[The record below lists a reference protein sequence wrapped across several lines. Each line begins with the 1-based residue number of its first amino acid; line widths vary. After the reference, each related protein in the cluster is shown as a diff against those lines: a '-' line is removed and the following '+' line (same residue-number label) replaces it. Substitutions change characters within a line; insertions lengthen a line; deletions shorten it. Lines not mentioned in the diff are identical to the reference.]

1 MTRLAR
7 LTSTL
12 VLVALCLDLS
22 FVPMRYAPQI
32 VAVIF
37 LASIAIA
44 VLVAIAIDIVRPV
57 RRIRS
62 RS

>member
-1 MTRLAR
+1 MTRLSR

-12 VLVALCLDLS
+12 TLVALSLDLA

-37 LASIAIA
+37 AASVAIA
-44 VLVAIAIDIVRPV
+44 VLVAIAVDIVRPV